1 MRTLRPYGELNLS
14 VLLVRPV
21 DGRHPYRAARFAG
34 KGMLPSVSVPS
45 EIAAKPAET
54 EVAEPTENVRCWHL
68 ATTWTPSRAAAAVYS
83 TGKLR

>member
-1 MRTLRPYGELNLS
+1 MGGTHT
-14 VLLVRPV
+14 
-21 DGRHPYRAARFAG
+21 GRHDSPGRECC
-34 KGMLPSVSVPS
+34 LPCLPS